1 MIDETLVPVPGLS
14 GSCTS
19 NEALAAGADVVETY
33 RPEAGAWRVGT
44 EDGCDAEGR
53 SIRWEMRYD
62 LAERRSELRLTIAF
76 VVDEAAGVRTSAV
89 ASVQFLPFPAEGSE
103 LAKMAR
109 AGQITGRRLRSVWR
123 QQMREHEPL
132 PTGFPGSDVMVRA
145 VAPDEVRSA
154 YARITRQRGFVWVVE
169 TPGRT
174 RHLRR
179 DDLGRDD
186 LGRDDLAGDDV
197 ARDD

>member
-1 MIDETLVPVPGLS
+1 VIDETLVPVPGLF

-19 NEALAAGADVVETY
+19 HEALGAGAAIVAAF
-33 RPEAGAWRVGT
+33 RPDAGAWRVGT
-44 EDGCDAEGR
+44 EDGCDPAGR
-53 SIRWEMRYD
+53 SVRWELRYD
-62 LAERRSELRLTIAF
+62 LGERRSELRLTIAF
-76 VVDEAAGVRTSAV
+76 VRDEAAGVHTAAL
-89 ASVQFLPFPAEGSE
+89 ASVQLLPFPSEGSE

-109 AGQITGRRLRSVWR
+109 AGLISGRRLRSVWR
-123 QQMREHEPL
+123 QQMREHEAL
-132 PTGFPGSDVMVRA
+132 PTDFPGSDVMARA

-154 YARITRQRGFVWVVE
+154 YARITRQRGAVWVVE

-186 LGRDDLAGDDV
+186 LGRDDLGT
-197 ARDD
+197 